1 MIALSEKDDT
11 PAQRLERLLNII
23 TSVIASY
30 AATPISSPLHLT
42 ELTHF
47 YQRAASLSPKISHE
61 DPTPPSPPG
70 MPRSKSVVSLSFLTN
85 PFNGSPPMPR
95 IRNDSLPPSKRRS
108 SGKKSDVQSQGESEE
123 EGPTKRQVEQL
134 EKEWWTSEI
143 VAAWYGPG
151 PGSPLREGYGLK
163 SQSQKSNGGR
173 SVNFKTLGRFRR
185 DVGFVGL
192 DDE

>member
-1 MIALSEKDDT
+1 MTALLKKDDT
-11 PAQRLERLLNII
+11 PAQRLERLLSII

-30 AATPISSPLHLT
+30 AATPIPSPLHLT

-47 YQRAASLSPKISHE
+47 YQRAASLSPKISHG
-61 DPTPPSPPG
+61 DPAPPSPPG

-108 SGKKSDVQSQGESEE
+108 SGKESDVQRQGESEE
-123 EGPTKRQVEQL
+123 EGPTERQVEQL

-143 VAAWYGPG
+143 VAAWYGP
-151 PGSPLREGYGLK
+151 RQGYGLK

-173 SVNFKTLGRFRR
+173 SVNFRTLGRFRR
-185 DVGFVGL
+185 DVGYVGL